1 MDLNWLNNLDKQV
14 QAAAEEIEALRK
26 ENRTCKTMIKQLE
39 QKLADARAADSEA
52 GEWEKERRAVRER
65 VEKLAESLEKLL

>member
-1 MDLNWLNNLDKQV
+1 
-14 QAAAEEIEALRK
+14 
-26 ENRTCKTMIKQLE
+26 MIKQLE

-52 GEWEKERRAVRER
+52 GEWEKERQAVRER